1 MVNFGFKE
9 KTMPKMLINIG
20 ALMDIPTAAI
30 ITGRKG
36 EAVLNG
42 GLGQATGIVGAGN
55 NYKSTIAHYQMLC
68 AADRI
73 AEATPT
79 LMTTYDTEVNIS
91 IERLTNMA
99 SGFKHLPEDLIT
111 GEDANWVITDK
122 TQLDA
127 SEWVQQINKY
137 SDEKSKDA
145 KSKVTYEGF
154 KDPYSDKNL
163 VGYLPTFVEIDSL
176 TEFEASSTIEMLSKD
191 LDSSDTNTYAM
202 KQGAFKTKF
211 LSQLPRISNKSNLF
225 FVMTAHIGE
234 KIDMATGP
242 AKYNQPTKKLQYLKT
257 SDNIKGVSPK
267 FTFLL
272 NNAWFAHTASLL
284 KNQTDK
290 MPEYP
295 KTKDSNM
302 ETELNTVKLTQLRS
316 KTGPS
321 GYTLEIVVSQNE
333 GVLPTLT
340 EFHYIKQNGR
350 FGIEGNL
357 THYTIALRP
366 DVSLNRKS
374 VRAKIDADQR
384 LRRAIN
390 ITSEILQLK
399 TFQTQLE
406 NEGIFCEPAELYK
419 DLKEMGFDWDMLLMT
434 RGYWTINQYSNKV
447 PYLSSIDLLRMR
459 KGTYFPYFLNEDK
472 TLKKQY
478 EGFYNVD

>member
-30 ITGRKG
+30 ITGKKG
-36 EAVLNG
+36 EAIYNG

-73 AEATPT
+73 SEAKNT
-79 LMTTYDTEVNIS
+79 LMTTYDTEINIS
-91 IERLTNMA
+91 IDRLTHMA
-99 SGFKHLPEDLIT
+99 SGFKYLPKYLID
-111 GEDANWVITDK
+111 GEKANWVITDK

-127 SEWVQQINKY
+127 SDWVQHITKY
-137 SDEKSKDA
+137 SIEKSKDN
-145 KSKVTYEGF
+145 KSKTTFEAFTDPYTKKTLEGF
-154 KDPYSDKNL
+154 I
-163 VGYLPTFVEIDSL
+163 PTFIEIDSL
-176 TEFEASSTIEMLSKD
+176 TEFEASSTMEMLSKD

-211 LSQLPRISNKSNLF
+211 FSQLPRISNRSNLF

-242 AKYNQPTKKLQYLKT
+242 AKYNQPTRKLQYLKT

-284 KNQTDK
+284 KNQSDK
-290 MPEYP
+290 LPEYP
-295 KTKDSNM
+295 KTRDSNM

-321 GYTLEIVVSQNE
+321 GYTLELVVSQND

-340 EFHYIKQNGR
+340 EFHYVKQNNR
-350 FGIEGNL
+350 FGIDGNN
-357 THYTIALRP
+357 THYHMMLRP
-366 DVSLNRKS
+366 DINLNRKT
-374 VRAKIDADQR
+374 VRGKIDEDQK

-390 ITSEILQLK
+390 ITSELLQLK

-406 NEGIFCEPAELYK
+406 NEDIFCEPDELYN
-419 DLKEMGFDWDMLLMT
+419 DLKKMGYDWDMLLMT
-434 RGYWTINQYSNKV
+434 RGYWTINQYTNKI
-447 PYLSSIDLLRMR
+447 PYLNTIDLLRMR
-459 KGTYFPYFLNEDK
+459 KGTYFPYFLKEDK
-472 TLKKQY
+472 TLKKEY
-478 EGFYNVD
+478 EGFNNVK

>member
-1 MVNFGFKE
+1 MVNFGFTK

-20 ALMDIPTAAI
+20 ALMDIPTAAV

-36 EAVLNG
+36 EAIFNG

-73 AEATPT
+73 NEAVPT
-79 LMTTYDTEVNIS
+79 AMTTYDTEVNIS

-99 SGFKHLPEDLIT
+99 SPFKNLPDDIIS
-111 GEDANWVITDK
+111 GENANWSITDK

-127 SEWVQQINKY
+127 SEWVQHINKY
-137 SDEKSKDA
+137 SDEKSKD
-145 KSKVTYEGF
+145 KTSKIEYECF
-154 KDPYSDKNL
+154 NDPYTKKNL
-163 VGYLPTFVEIDSL
+163 TGLVPTFVEIDSL
-176 TEFEASSTIEMLSKD
+176 TEFEANSTIEMLSKD

-202 KQGAFKTKF
+202 KQGMFKTKF
-211 LSQLPRISNKSNLF
+211 LSQLPRLSNTGNLF

-242 AKYNQPTKKLQYLKT
+242 AKYNQPAKKLQYMKT

-284 KNQTDK
+284 KNQSDRL
-290 MPEYP
+290 PEYP
-295 KTKDSNM
+295 KTKDSSM

-321 GYTLEIVVSQNE
+321 GYTLEIVVSQND

-350 FGIEGNL
+350 FGLTGSL
-357 THYTIALRP
+357 THYQIALRP

-374 VRAKIDADQR
+374 VRGKIDTDQR

-406 NEGIFCEPAELYK
+406 AEDIFCDPEDLYR
-419 DLKEMGFDWDMLLMT
+419 DLKDMGYDWDMLLMT
-434 RGYWTINQYSNKV
+434 RGYWTINQYTNKV
-447 PYLSSIDLLRMR
+447 PYLSSVDLLRMR
-459 KGTYFPYFLNEDK
+459 KGKYFPYFLNEDK
-472 TLKKQY
+472 TIKKQY
-478 EGFYNVD
+478 KGFEDVK